1 MKFDKDYKYIKIGIV
16 AFCTIFALFIAC
28 NLVGRIPGF
37 MLTILNF
44 LDMVLDILSPVII
57 AFVITYLL
65 LIPTRAIE
73 NFLLSRKYFAIKNRR
88 ICRAIG
94 LIISYITVLT
104 IIIATLIGIYY
115 MIGGQLS
122 KNTTINNI
130 YNTISSYFKDETIS
144 AESLQQQLT
153 KLNLPF
159 ADIISPK
166 LGEIAAVLS
175 DLIANIVSFLFGSVI
190 SLGGNLFNIVIS
202 IILSIYFIFS
212 YEYFLRFL
220 NKIYYV
226 IFRKSRPGKAL
237 RKALQIIN
245 ETFSAY
251 IRGQLI
257 EAFIVAV
264 LSTIVLF
271 LIDVDYAIVIGIIT
285 GICNLVPYIGPLV
298 GTILAGIVALL
309 GGDIFTCIW
318 AVVGMQVVQQLD
330 ANVICPRI
338 VGNIVGLPSAFVIIA
353 ILIGGDYAGLLGM
366 LIAVPIA
373 ASLKTIIGFWFDKHY
388 TDFDVYYAAIMEE
401 NEMHLHEKRIAVE
414 EQRRQK
420 KEARNNHFILKIIS
434 RIKPQKKD

>member
-1 MKFDKDYKYIKIGIV
+1 MQ
-16 AFCTIFALFIAC
+16 T
-28 NLVGRIPGF
+28 
-37 MLTILNF
+37 
-44 LDMVLDILSPVII
+44 
-57 AFVITYLL
+57 
-65 LIPTRAIE
+65 
-73 NFLLSRKYFAIKNRR
+73 
-88 ICRAIG
+88 
-94 LIISYITVLT
+94 
-104 IIIATLIGIYY
+104 
-115 MIGGQLS
+115 

-420 KEARNNHFILKIIS
+420 KEARNNHFILKINS

>member
-1 MKFDKDYKYIKIGIV
+1 MKFDKDDKFIKIGIV

-28 NLVGRIPGF
+28 NLVGQIPGF
-37 MLTILNF
+37 MLTVLDF

-73 NFLLSRKYFAIKNRR
+73 NFLLSRKYFAIKNRS
-88 ICRAIG
+88 ICRGIG
-94 LIISYITVLT
+94 LIISYITVFA

-220 NKIYYV
+220 NKIYYI

-318 AVVGMQVVQQLD
+318 AVIGMQVVQQLD

-401 NEMHLHEKRIAVE
+401 NEMHMHEKAHCTGRTAAT
-414 EQRRQK
+414 
-420 KEARNNHFILKIIS
+420 KERS
-434 RIKPQKKD
+434 TE

>member
-1 MKFDKDYKYIKIGIV
+1 MKFDNDDKFIKIGIV

-28 NLVGRIPGF
+28 NLVGQIPGF
-37 MLTILNF
+37 MLTVLDF

-73 NFLLSRKYFAIKNRR
+73 NFLLSRKYFAIKNRS
-88 ICRAIG
+88 ICRGIG
-94 LIISYITVLT
+94 LIISYITVFA

-220 NKIYYV
+220 NKIYYI

-318 AVVGMQVVQQLD
+318 AVIGMQVVQQLD

-401 NEMHLHEKRIAVE
+401 NEMHMHEKHIAQE

-420 KEARNNHFILKIIS
+420 KEARNDRFIFKIIN
-434 RIKPQKKD
+434 RITPQKKD

>member
-1 MKFDKDYKYIKIGIV
+1 MKFDKDDKYIKIGIV
-16 AFCTIFALFIAC
+16 AFCTILALYIAC
-28 NLVGRIPGF
+28 NLVGQIPGF
-37 MLTILNF
+37 LLSILNF
-44 LDMVLDILSPVII
+44 FDMVMEILTPVII

-73 NFLLSRKYFAIKNRR
+73 NFLLSRKHFKIKNRN

-94 LIISYITVLT
+94 IIISYITVFAIITAT
-104 IIIATLIGIYY
+104 IIGIYY

-166 LGEIAAVLS
+166 LGDIAAALS
-175 DLIANIVSFLFGSVI
+175 DIIANIVSFLFGSVI
-190 SLGGNLFNIVIS
+190 SLGGNLFNIIIS

-212 YEYFLRFL
+212 YEYFLKFL

-226 IFRKSRPGKAL
+226 VFRKSRIGKTI
-237 RKALQIIN
+237 RKTLQIIN

-309 GGDIFTCIW
+309 GGNIFSCIW
-318 AVVGMQVVQQLD
+318 AVIGMQVVQQLD
-330 ANVICPRI
+330 ANVICPRV

-373 ASLKTIIGFWFDKHY
+373 ASLKTIIGFWFDRHY
-388 TDFDVYYAAIMEE
+388 SDFDDYYAFITEE
-401 NEMHLHEKRIAVE
+401 NEMRMHEKRTALE
-414 EQRRQK
+414 EHRRQR
-420 KEARNNHFILKIIS
+420 KEDRQNHFIFRMIN
-434 RIKPQKKD
+434 RIKTKKNH